1 MSKLSISKLVKK
13 SSILYSIAKICLYLY
28 DTLIPVK
35 GRDNCIIM
43 HNLGGVKK
51 SVIGDNNRIEICKGT
66 VSKGLKIR
74 IRGNNNT
81 LFIGENVYIGPNC
94 SFWLEGNNNKI
105 SIGAGTTFT
114 TRCHLNAQEH
124 DTCIAIGDDCMFSN
138 SIIVRTSDSHPI
150 YIGGNRVNFAKSV
163 TIGNHVWIAPSSTIM
178 KGVSIGNNT
187 IIGSHSLVT
196 KDIPSNTLAVG
207 MPAKVVKENVHW
219 TRENIIK

>member
-1 MSKLSISKLVKK
+1 M
-13 SSILYSIAKICLYLY
+13 
-28 DTLIPVK
+28 
-35 GRDNCIIM
+35 
-43 HNLGGVKK
+43 
-51 SVIGDNNRIEICKGT
+51 
-66 VSKGLKIR
+66 
-74 IRGNNNT
+74 
-81 LFIGENVYIGPNC
+81 YIGPNC